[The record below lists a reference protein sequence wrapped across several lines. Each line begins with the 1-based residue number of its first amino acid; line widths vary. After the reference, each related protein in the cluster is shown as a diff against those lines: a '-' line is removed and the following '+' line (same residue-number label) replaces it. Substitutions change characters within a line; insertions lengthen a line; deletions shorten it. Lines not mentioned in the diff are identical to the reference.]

1 MRGGSL
7 KFFMRVGTFCEHLFC
22 WPITSWFW
30 VGFFLGGR
38 WNAIVYHFYSN
49 VPYIWYF
56 ITYATVADF
65 HTLIFISVADIN
77 QICYFMVFVDRD
89 FVYSFFLTKMSHSIG
104 YVSYKMLTKYLCLN
118 RKSIP
123 VQLNGASASPAKL
136 NVTVREEDAFIR

>member
-1 MRGGSL
+1 
-7 KFFMRVGTFCEHLFC
+7 
-22 WPITSWFW
+22 
-30 VGFFLGGR
+30 
-38 WNAIVYHFYSN
+38 
-49 VPYIWYF
+49 
-56 ITYATVADF
+56 
-65 HTLIFISVADIN
+65 
-77 QICYFMVFVDRD
+77 MVFVDRD